1 VVWIGKQISR
11 PILRTQC
18 ECNRIRSP
26 LREVD
31 HVAARVEHVDK
42 VSPGSRD
49 IRLRR
54 ERRVKRSVSKPY
66 FPTARSQARVD
77 NTRGSTRNLENITV
91 RTTVAKLVVCI
102 AGGGEGDIGV
112 NKTDV
117 IDLVVSGVARTGE
130 LTC

>member
-1 VVWIGKQISR
+1 
-11 PILRTQC
+11 
-18 ECNRIRSP
+18 
-26 LREVD
+26 
-31 HVAARVEHVDK
+31 
-42 VSPGSRD
+42 
-49 IRLRR
+49 
-54 ERRVKRSVSKPY
+54 
-66 FPTARSQARVD
+66 
-77 NTRGSTRNLENITV
+77 LENITV